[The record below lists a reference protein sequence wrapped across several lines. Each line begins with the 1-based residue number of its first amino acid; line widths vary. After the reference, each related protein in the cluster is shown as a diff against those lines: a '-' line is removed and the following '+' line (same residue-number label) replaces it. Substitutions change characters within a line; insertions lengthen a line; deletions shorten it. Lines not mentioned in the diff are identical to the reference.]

1 MILNIIATITMVFLG
16 LFSLGA
22 SSSIGRSMEN
32 PADFLTVI
40 AVIIILFAI
49 WI

>member
-1 MILNIIATITMVFLG
+1 MILNIVATIAIVFLG

-32 PADFLTVI
+32 PADFMTIVS
-40 AVIIILFAI
+40 VIIIIFAI
-49 WI
+49 WR